1 MLAKGVD
8 MYFAS
13 AQTLIVIVL
22 ILAIIVLALGFMWY
36 YNTSGTSQ
44 DASSPFSSDTS
55 SIRDI
60 IINDSH
66 LHRLLMIEIISD
78 KPDYH
83 LNPSII
89 HPSSLLTDKFL
100 PDSNNPY
107 YSNSVRH
114 SEISKDAT
122 STIPSSHTRRDY
134 SNSRLSQPSSKDQLS
149 SMRPNL
155 NSSPDFN
162 NSYITEQRLH
172 SQGSEMVT
180 FSKMSNGMSLFGKS
194 LIRSFGVAI
203 AQRIATLMHKRNEI
217 LREYY
222 WSMRNVVCHNGNCV
236 HVIDI
241 TPPLTEKLSSVQD
254 EFNDINEDKSIL
266 DDNSSH
272 IKSNNL
278 QLSDIKQSE
287 IMESPI
293 SRTIIKPIFP
303 QSQSIESLDI
313 TIITQRKLEAITREI
328 TDNIAASFHIRDVDQ
343 TSNKNRPI
351 VHFQRLF
358 NLITMY
364 DKELINQA
372 KSYASHHYDISMNC
386 AQSASEITHHISD
399 ELIILM
405 KESQQKSKTVSASLN

>member
-1 MLAKGVD
+1 
-8 MYFAS
+8 MYFAN

-22 ILAIIVLALGFMWY
+22 ILAIIVLAIGLMWSC
-36 YNTSGTSQ
+36 NTSGTSQ
-44 DASSPFSSDTS
+44 DTLSQLSSDTS

-60 IINDSH
+60 ITNDSH

-89 HPSSLLTDKFL
+89 HQSSLLNDKFFT
-100 PDSNNPY
+100 DSTN
-107 YSNSVRH
+107 
-114 SEISKDAT
+114 I
-122 STIPSSHTRRDY
+122 IPSSGYRGNFLDP
-134 SNSRLSQPSSKDQLS
+134 RLSQSSSRNVQTSD
-149 SMRPNL
+149 SMRL
-155 NSSPDFN
+155 EANSSQDFN
-162 NSYITEQRLH
+162 AKSYISESHKEHLLH
-172 SQGSEMVT
+172 LQGSEIVT

-203 AQRIATLMHKRNEI
+203 AQRIATLMQKRNEI

-241 TPPLTEKLSSVQD
+241 QD
-254 EFNDINEDKSIL
+254 SLIENRVDSAQDDFNDIGLGKDL
-266 DDNSSH
+266 DENSEQN
-272 IKSNNL
+272 K
-278 QLSDIKQSE
+278 
-287 IMESPI
+287 
-293 SRTIIKPIFP
+293 TIIRPIFP
-303 QSQSIESLDI
+303 ALSSSLAAARAESWIPQSKSIESLDI
-313 TIITQRKLEAITREI
+313 TTITQRKLEAITREI

-343 TSNKNRPI
+343 TANKNRPI

-405 KESQQKSKTVSASLN
+405 KESNQKSKTIPSSMN

>member
-1 MLAKGVD
+1 MF
-8 MYFAS
+8 FAN
-13 AQTLIVIVL
+13 AQTLTVIVI
-22 ILAIIVLALGFMWY
+22 ILAIVVLAIGLMWS

-44 DASSPFSSDTS
+44 DTLSQLSSDTS
-55 SIRDI
+55 NIRDI

-66 LHRLLMIEIISD
+66 LNRLLMIEIISD

-89 HPSSLLTDKFL
+89 HPSSLLNDRFLTD
-100 PDSNNPY
+100 SIN
-107 YSNSVRH
+107 
-114 SEISKDAT
+114 ISRNI
-122 STIPSSHTRRDY
+122 IPSSGYR
-134 SNSRLSQPSSKDQLS
+134 SNFSDSGLSQSSRDIATS
-149 SMRPNL
+149 DSTRFEA
-155 NSSPDFN
+155 NSSQDFN
-162 NSYITEQRLH
+162 AKYNFSEYRKENLLPR
-172 SQGSEMVT
+172 QGSEIVT
-180 FSKMSNGMSLFGKS
+180 FSKMSNGMSVFGKS

-236 HVIDI
+236 HVIDVQEPI
-241 TPPLTEKLSSVQD
+241 SEKQSDLGGD
-254 EFNDINEDKSIL
+254 EFNDINEDKSAEKL
-266 DDNSSH
+266 TSVANDNL
-272 IKSNNL
+272 L
-278 QLSDIKQSE
+278 QSKTSK
-287 IMESPI
+287 
-293 SRTIIKPIFP
+293 TIIRPIFP

-313 TIITQRKLEAITREI
+313 TTITHRKLEAITREI

-343 TSNKNRPI
+343 TLNKNRPI

-386 AQSASEITHHISD
+386 AQSALEITHHISD
-399 ELIILM
+399 ELTVLM
-405 KESQQKSKTVSASLN
+405 KESQQKSKTVSAILN

>member
-8 MYFAS
+8 MYFAT

-22 ILAIIVLALGFMWY
+22 ILAIVVLAMGFIWY

-44 DASSPFSSDTS
+44 DALSPFNSDTS

-100 PDSNNPY
+100 TD
-107 YSNSVRH
+107 SNSVRH
-114 SEISKDAT
+114 SEISKDAR

-134 SNSRLSQPSSKDQLS
+134 SNSTLSQPSSKYQLT

-155 NSSPDFN
+155 NSSLDFN

-203 AQRIATLMHKRNEI
+203 SQRIATLMHKRNEI

-254 EFNDINEDKSIL
+254 EFTDINENKSIV

-272 IKSNNL
+272 VKSNNL

-303 QSQSIESLDI
+303 QSPSIESLDI

-405 KESQQKSKTVSASLN
+405 KESQQKSKIVSASLN